1 MMIRIKNQRTHPY
14 ITSSKL
20 QCADALHIIH
30 NAHVYGPMETSMA
43 LLHSAHNSQ

>member
-1 MMIRIKNQRTHPY
+1 MMFRIKNQRARPY
-14 ITSSKL
+14 ITSTKA

-30 NAHVYGPMETSMA
+30 NAHVYGPMETTMA